1 MTEKRVSLLKKLVS
15 AVFPRRCA
23 FCGRI
28 VKAGQDVCVSCGKAL
43 PYIGMG
49 ACPVC
54 GRERK
59 YCRCRKEK
67 FAFER
72 CTAPFYYEGVA
83 KKGVL
88 RLKFCGRR
96 EVAKVLAAYLALR
109 VAKEY
114 SGIKFDFVTAVP
126 LSAAEKRRRGYNQ
139 AEDLGRA
146 LALRLSIPYT
156 EALVKPRDIKPQH
169 SCTSAERERN
179 VVGAFEARSVP
190 KGVAVLLVDDVVTTG
205 ATLSECAAELK
216 KAGASSVFCAAAAR
230 VK

>member
-15 AVFPRRCA
+15 AVFPCRCA

-96 EVAKVLAAYLALR
+96 EAAKVLWRPIRWWELSSFMTDGSSAKAIIVSLA
-109 VAKEY
+109 
-114 SGIKFDFVTAVP
+114 
-126 LSAAEKRRRGYNQ
+126 
-139 AEDLGRA
+139 DLM
-146 LALRLSIPYT
+146 
-156 EALVKPRDIKPQH
+156 PR
-169 SCTSAERERN
+169 
-179 VVGAFEARSVP
+179 
-190 KGVAVLLVDDVVTTG
+190 
-205 ATLSECAAELK
+205 
-216 KAGASSVFCAAAAR
+216 
-230 VK
+230 